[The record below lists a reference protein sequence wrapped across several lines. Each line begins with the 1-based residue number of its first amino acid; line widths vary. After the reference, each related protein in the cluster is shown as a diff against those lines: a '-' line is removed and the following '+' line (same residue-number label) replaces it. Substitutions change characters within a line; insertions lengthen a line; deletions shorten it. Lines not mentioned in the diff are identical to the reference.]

1 VLASLSG
8 IGTGDATRL
17 AEGVRKGR
25 ALGSF
30 GERVSVED
38 VRAGV
43 QISAAQAEA
52 ERKTLGTVRKD
63 EALNRKLIEQSAR
76 MEDVLIDLSD
86 NATKITNVADM
97 IVNTMETIVHVE
109 KKVTSAIDEIK
120 RRL

>member
-1 VLASLSG
+1 
-8 IGTGDATRL
+8 
-17 AEGVRKGR
+17 
-25 ALGSF
+25 
-30 GERVSVED
+30 VED

>member
-1 VLASLSG
+1 
-8 IGTGDATRL
+8 
-17 AEGVRKGR
+17 
-25 ALGSF
+25 
-30 GERVSVED
+30 
-38 VRAGV
+38 
-43 QISAAQAEA
+43 
-52 ERKTLGTVRKD
+52 RKD